1 MIRLI
6 LKKSVEEYLS
16 NIKVMF
22 SYGILFIFIILFLF
36 FNQFFF
42 SSGTVH
48 LIYNESILT
57 VFGLLLG
64 LIFLYFFSFFVSL
77 TVYSIKRDVQ
87 KVNFDIYWNVL
98 LKNVSIKIF
107 VFYFFLSIFTYAVLL
122 IGVYFNFVFF
132 AALFALIVSS
142 LLMYVPQ
149 SIILDE
155 VELVDSIKES
165 LIFWKNNFVTS
176 VSIIVLGSIILF
188 FITILEFGL
197 ELILL
202 PGTIVSFALVLI
214 FLIPFIEQ
222 VKSYAFILRFNLI
235 KQSEVLSAQL
245 KPKKIVKIDATRLRE
260 KSKYGKI

>member
-1 MIRLI
+1 MCMIRLI

-107 VFYFFLSIFTYAVLL
+107 VFIFSYQ
-122 IGVYFNFVFF
+122 YSRM
-132 AALFALIVSS
+132 LF
-142 LLMYVPQ
+142 Y
-149 SIILDE
+149 
-155 VELVDSIKES
+155 
-165 LIFWKNNFVTS
+165 
-176 VSIIVLGSIILF
+176 
-188 FITILEFGL
+188 
-197 ELILL
+197 
-202 PGTIVSFALVLI
+202 
-214 FLIPFIEQ
+214 
-222 VKSYAFILRFNLI
+222 
-235 KQSEVLSAQL
+235 
-245 KPKKIVKIDATRLRE
+245 
-260 KSKYGKI
+260 